1 MKSIKNTNLSFTFN
15 QDNYTQSNKNLI
27 NESKNHSNSSNN
39 IDPDW
44 GFSHLAA

>member
-1 MKSIKNTNLSFTFN
+1 MKSIKHTNLSFMFN
-15 QDNYTQSNKNLI
+15 QDNYTQSNKNLS
-27 NESKNHSNSSNN
+27 NESKNHFNSSNN

>member
-1 MKSIKNTNLSFTFN
+1 MKSIKITHLSFTFN
-15 QDNYTQSNKNLI
+15 QNNYTQPNKNLI
-27 NESKNHSNSSNN
+27 DESKNHSNSSNN